1 MDSPAST
8 DHLEQ
13 LNNNIVS
20 LNDNI
25 TQLNNVIQALS
36 SKTGIIEGLAA
47 LNDNLI
53 RQNKKVE
60 AKAPP
65 MAERSSRSDGEPIS
79 ITFTKTDLG
88 YSLYGRTFDLK
99 DIIKSEGNGTWNSEN
114 KTWSILESGKQPLVD
129 ALNKMTNINVIFS

>member
-1 MDSPAST
+1 MDTLTST
-8 DHLEQ
+8 EQ
-13 LNNNIVS
+13 LNNNIVA
-20 LNDNI
+20 LNENI
-25 TQLNNVIQALS
+25 TQLNTVIQALS

-88 YSLYGRTFDLK
+88 YALYGRTFDLK
-99 DIIKSEGNGTWNSEN
+99 DTIKSEGNGTWNSEN

-129 ALNKMTNINVIFS
+129 ALNKMPNINVIFS

>member
-1 MDSPAST
+1 MDTLTST
-8 DHLEQ
+8 EQ
-13 LNNNIVS
+13 LNNNIVA
-20 LNDNI
+20 LNENI
-25 TQLNNVIQALS
+25 TQLNTVIQALS

-88 YSLYGRTFDLK
+88 YALYGRTFDLK

-129 ALNKMTNINVIFS
+129 ALNKMPNINVIFS